1 MKNNQ
6 SDVKQESALV
16 NSTETKTK
24 TQSSDKAS
32 ALDLELRR
40 SITNSGNESGEKVRD
55 PSDIMN
61 DLLNLENDDK
71 GNRLRLR
78 TENLPEKE
86 GDNNDLMI
94 KMLLFAGIAVIA
106 AASGGAG
113 IAALAGGAAMAP
125 ILPKILEMGKEFLL
139 GKDLKDGDQQT
150 ISQDSLEKDFPKK
163 MLALSL
169 FEFAESGKSTT
180 ADLIFN
186 NENPVTEKIKNYTN
200 SLSTMNSEQRAIEL
214 VSLRDEV
221 TKIALASTQPNLS
234 EKIEAVFLGL
244 NEVLEGK
251 NPEKKE
257 GDRDILDELKKN
269 LSVRGIINKDGS
281 VTTMASETLKKEGK
295 KGEEEI
301 EVKEVKEVKEGSLGS
316 LGKEVP
322 SPAPASRGVESAPRA
337 EQIERANA
345 LERGGRGGTGKP

>member
-1 MKNNQ
+1 MTNNS
-6 SDVKQESALV
+6 SDVKQESALLE
-16 NSTETKTK
+16 STGTTTK
-24 TQSSDKAS
+24 TQLSDKKS

-55 PSDIMN
+55 PSDIMK
-61 DLLNLENDDK
+61 DLFSLENDNK
-71 GNRLRLR
+71 LKLR

-86 GDNNDLMI
+86 DDNSDLMI
-94 KMLLFAGIAVIA
+94 KMMLFAGLAFIA

-139 GKDLKDGDQQT
+139 GKDLKDGNQQT

-200 SLSTMNSEQRAIEL
+200 SLSTMNPEQRTAEL
-214 VSLRDEV
+214 NSLRDEV

-234 EKIEAVFLGL
+234 EKIDKVFLGL
-244 NEVLEGK
+244 NEVLEGR
-251 NPEKKE
+251 NSGIKE
-257 GDRDILDELKKN
+257 GEDNFLSELKKN
-269 LSVRGIINKDGS
+269 LSVRGIINNDGS
-281 VTTMASETLKKEGK
+281 VTIMENETSKKEGK
-295 KGEEEI
+295 KGEEG
-301 EVKEVKEVKEGSLGS
+301 KEGEEGKKGEEGKVGEE
-316 LGKEVP
+316 GKEVP
-322 SPAPASRGVESAPRA
+322 SPAPASRGEENKSAPRA
-337 EQIERANA
+337 EPIKG
-345 LERGGRGGTGKP
+345 LEESKSASGGR